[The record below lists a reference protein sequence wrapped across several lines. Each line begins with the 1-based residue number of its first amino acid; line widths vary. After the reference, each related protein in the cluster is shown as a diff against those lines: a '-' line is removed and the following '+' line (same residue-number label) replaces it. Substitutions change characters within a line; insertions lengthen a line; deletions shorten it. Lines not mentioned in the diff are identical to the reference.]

1 MVAATVVHART
12 SVARRP
18 GAHPHRR
25 KTQRFEWSREPDIHM
40 DECAWIDGG
49 CTRRNPSATGN
60 PYRKRHRARRS
71 ADAHRRKSQWRASF
85 RRPDIHTGMRRRL
98 ARNLASKGDT
108 DGASRG
114 FIGRAAASSRAA
126 RRSRVQIHRWVT
138 RCVESREQAKTHR
151 NLHVANHAPALT
163 VRMHSPSIGAG
174 AGCIRPRARMR
185 QSRARD
191 SRLECAARRTAANG
205 AKPAPVQAPRVI
217 GRDTHHRISQH
228 FASSCRELSTTCV
241 IYRAASGHPHL

>member
-1 MVAATVVHART
+1 MSTLEPAHFVARLLALTGRIHRRASTSVRRTVAPGYADRGTIASPSPLKYTGLRVVAAIVVHART

-98 ARNLASKGDT
+98 ARNLASRRDT

-126 RRSRVQIHRWVT
+126 RRSRAQIHHWVT
-138 RCVESREQAKTHR
+138 RCVESREQAKTR
-151 NLHVANHAPALT
+151 T
-163 VRMHSPSIGAG
+163 ETRMLRTTRRRTP
-174 AGCIRPRARMR
+174 
-185 QSRARD
+185 
-191 SRLECAARRTAANG
+191 LECTALRLGPEPDADV
-205 AKPAPVQAPRVI
+205 P
-217 GRDTHHRISQH
+217 
-228 FASSCRELSTTCV
+228 
-241 IYRAASGHPHL
+241 GHVWGGHALATVG